1 MSISV
6 DESLRVRLWL
16 SLSPLIA
23 VVSIIGF
30 SSLFDPERGEV
41 VERLVQLIEDGLRL
55 EEMGR
60 ELAWRGD
67 EVFGARDVALFR
79 SLVRLYGDLADTLAT
94 MRNLVRDPNERSMYE
109 NFLVK
114 IRRVRSNLAE
124 MSRIVAKAANLA
136 SRRDPISRVL
146 TADDL
151 RSLINTLKEICVEHE
166 RLTGRLCLWFYDNVY
181 RDEQYTFSALINDVT
196 ACHHG
201 IMNVLRVNLDPE
213 LTRLTDLVYVKRP
226 DPRLVE
232 LFSLWESSIEKLRAI
247 DLIYDGEY
255 SDLRA
260 IVVGDS
266 AEVRVAGLA
275 GHDSQVRVELERGRV
290 LVHIYNVPQWVKGII
305 DIIIGALGV
314 GRVEVVRYF
323 TFPPHLPF
331 KVPEEYFKVEVVPG
345 REELFFRVALPLLTV
360 AYLGLPDP
368 IYVEEFEDFWEGVLT
383 REEIKSIYPELPEQ
397 YDVANAGAL
406 LMVAVKYLGLDPR
419 VLTGGVGGGC

>member
-1 MSISV
+1 V
-6 DESLRVRLWL
+6 
-16 SLSPLIA
+16 IA
-23 VVSIIGF
+23 VVSVIGL
-30 SSLFDPERGEV
+30 SSLLDPDRDEV
-41 VERLVQLIEDGLRL
+41 VKRLVQLIDEGLRL

-67 EVFGARDVALFR
+67 EVFGSRDVALFR
-79 SLVRLYGDLADTLAT
+79 SLVRLYGDLAGTLAAL
-94 MRNLVRDPNERSMYE
+94 RSLSRDPTERSIYE

-114 IRRVRSNLAE
+114 IRRVRYNLAV

-151 RSLINTLKEICVEHE
+151 RSLIDMLKQTCIEHE
-166 RLTGRLCLWFYDNVY
+166 RLTGRTCLWLYDHVY

-213 LTRLTDLVYVKRP
+213 LTRLTDKVYVKRP
-226 DPRLVE
+226 NPRLVE
-232 LFSLWESSIEKLRAI
+232 LLSLWESSIKKLRTI

-255 SDLRA
+255 SDIRA
-260 IVVGDS
+260 IVAGDS
-266 AEVRVAGLA
+266 AEVRVAGLE

-290 LVHIYNVPQWVKGII
+290 LVHIYNAPAWVRGVIDVII
-305 DIIIGALGV
+305 SALGV
-314 GRVEVVRYF
+314 GRVETVRYF
-323 TFPPHLPF
+323 TFLPHNLR
-331 KVPEEYFKVEVVPG
+331 KVLEEYLKVEVEPG
-345 REELFFRVALPLLTV
+345 REELFFRIALPLITV

-368 IYVEEFEDFWEGVLT
+368 IYGEEFEDFWEGVLT
-383 REEIKSIYPELPEQ
+383 REEIKSIYPESPER
-397 YDVANAGAL
+397 YDAANAAAL

-419 VLTGGVGGGC
+419 VLIGGVGGRR